1 MSELSSIIPF
11 WFLLKIYSTWYELFV
26 ELYNVMES
34 IDLLLLQAREREKH
48 KINKIAK
55 KYIQ

>member
-34 IDLLLLQAREREKH
+34 IDLLLLQAREREK
-48 KINKIAK
+48 K
-55 KYIQ
+55 K

>member
-34 IDLLLLQAREREKH
+34 IDLLLLQAREREKN

>member
-1 MSELSSIIPF
+1 MSELASIIPF

-34 IDLLLLQAREREKH
+34 IDLLLLQAREREKN